1 MGKDI
6 IPLSR
11 VTDYYNPVPIKR
23 DTRKR
28 LARIEQEAMV
38 RQAALEA
45 AAEDAAYQMEA
56 REQLA
61 AGQALLRVKGTYDL
75 ASYAGHRATQL
86 NHAISVESAGN
97 PRLEQIHCS
106 FEETAAIAANLVI
119 YNYGIGGR

>member
-1 MGKDI
+1 MSELM
-6 IPLSR
+6 PR
-11 VTDYYNPVPIKR
+11 DYYNPVPIKR

-61 AGQALLRVKGTYDL
+61 AGQALLRVKGTYNL
-75 ASYAGHRATQL
+75 AAYAGHRATQL
-86 NHAISVESAGN
+86 NHAIGVESAGN
-97 PRLEQIHCS
+97 PRLEQIHRS
-106 FEETAAIAANLVI
+106 FEETAAITANLVI
-119 YNYGIGGR
+119 YNYGTGG